1 MPFKLQTNC
10 LILTYATDYLDQL
23 SVGVIC
29 EKIQKLGNWEGVV
42 AHCDSDEELNHS
54 HFHCFLE
61 YKGKSNRCK
70 IENEKYFDIPLK
82 SPVYAFHNGPSNL
95 PDTRVVEYLP
105 VANFEKPFAVS
116 VDDYCKNNNYHH
128 YVKLESAHPNICPRK
143 KWGTI
148 YDMIFYIAN
157 KNKVISMRSDFDVEK
172 RLEKELVV
180 KNSKK
185 SKSKK
190 QNKTTK
196 LDADTIEFCQWLRKL
211 IIVNKFT
218 KNEIK
223 KRILKNKKYS
233 SVYFSNFNN
242 YRNLIDDFFKN
253 QPTIKPNAFWG
264 EFWIP
269 ATLKNYLEYLDK
281 WVEEWHTSGNRDLT
295 KRPKPCFVSGRAKL
309 GKTKIFASIGDF
321 CYWCNTWNYDSYEAG
336 PAFNLM
342 DDYDASVDYK
352 GTTISNNF
360 NLLKPWF
367 GGQEV
372 ITISGKY
379 KSQTVVSNGR
389 PLVFISNQSFE
400 ERFPNELD
408 RQYIKDCGCTIIDL
422 GDNKLYGEKD
432 RRTIGGFATWVKWDS
447 RNTWWYKNKIAV
459 KPDTCDCGDCSLC
472 WEKID
477 NASDIEKEEESG
489 NSFVFLDSD
498 DENKENIDPNLP
510 RPGRNKRKNQFELG
524 ELSPIRKNRRN
535 TL

>member
-1 MPFKLQTNC
+1 MPFRLSTNC

-23 SVGVIC
+23 SVGLIC
-29 EKIQKLGNWEGVV
+29 EKLHELGCWEGVV
-42 AHCDSDEELNHS
+42 AHCDNDEEINHS

-61 YKGKSNRCK
+61 YKGKGERCN
-70 IENEKYFDIPLK
+70 IRDEKYFDVSLRRNIVGFYGTK
-82 SPVYAFHNGPSNL
+82 EEAERGIVKEYKFEDEFNDEYTPVDY
-95 PDTRVVEYLP
+95 VVD
-105 VANFEKPFAVS
+105 KG
-116 VDDYCKNNNYHH
+116 YHH
-128 YVKLESAHPNICPRK
+128 YKLLTVAHPNIAPRK
-143 KWGTI
+143 KWGTV
-148 YDMIFYIAN
+148 YDMIFYIAK
-157 KNKVISMRSDFDVEK
+157 KNKVLSMRSDFDVDK
-172 RLEKELVV
+172 RLEKELEI
-180 KNSKK
+180 KNKKK
-185 SKSKK
+185 SKAKK
-190 QNKTTK
+190 QKKSTK
-196 LDADTIEFCQWLRKL
+196 LDDDTIEFCQWLRKL

-233 SVYFSNFNN
+233 SVYFANFNN

-253 QPTIKPNAFWG
+253 KPNIKPNAYWG

-269 ATLKNYLEYLDK
+269 VTLKNYLDYLDK
-281 WVEEWHTSGNRDLT
+281 WVEEWHTSGNKDLT

-400 ERFPNELD
+400 ERFPNESD
-408 RQYIKDCGCTIIDL
+408 RQYIKDCGCTIINL

-432 RRTIGGFATWVKWDS
+432 RRSIGGFATWVKWDS
-447 RNTWWYKNKIAV
+447 RNTWWYKNKINV
-459 KPDTCDCGDCSLC
+459 KPDECDCGDCSLC
-472 WEKID
+472 WERIQ
-477 NASDIEKEEESG
+477 NASEIG
-489 NSFVFLDSD
+489 SD
-498 DENKENIDPNLP
+498 DESVLLLDSSDEEGDLP
-510 RPGRNKRKNQFELG
+510 RLGKRKRSFED
-524 ELSPIRKNRRN
+524 ELVERESTRSDGICEE
-535 TL
+535 

>member
-1 MPFKLQTNC
+1 MFNLQTDC
-10 LILTYATDYLDQL
+10 LILTYPSDYCHEI
-23 SVGVIC
+23 SVGIIC
-29 EKIQKLGNWEGVV
+29 ERLQQLGNWEGIV
-42 AHCDSDEELNHS
+42 AHCANDEDIDHD

-61 YKGKSNRCK
+61 WKGKTKRCN
-70 IENEKYFDIPLK
+70 IRNERYFDIKLTN
-82 SPVYAFHNGPSNL
+82 SYYAFYDGPMELETTKVCEYKLVSDFRKYPSDL
-95 PDTRVVEYLP
+95 ILKEVEEYME
-105 VANFEKPFAVS
+105 EKG
-116 VDDYCKNNNYHH
+116 YHH
-128 YVKLESAHPNICPRK
+128 YKEIEYAHPNIKGRK

-148 YDMIFYIAN
+148 YDMIFYIAK
-157 KNKVISMRSDFDVEK
+157 KNQVLSMRSDFDVDK
-172 RLEKELVV
+172 RLEKELEI
-180 KNSKK
+180 KNKK
-185 SKSKK
+185 NNKSKK
-190 QNKTTK
+190 QKKSTK
-196 LDADTIEFCQWLRKL
+196 LDDDTIEFCQWLRKL

-233 SVYFSNFNN
+233 SVYFANFNN
-242 YRNLIDDFFKN
+242 YRNLIEDFFKN
-253 QPTIKPNAFWG
+253 KPNIKPNAYWG

-269 ATLKNYLEYLDK
+269 ATLKNYLDYLDK
-281 WVEEWHTSGNRDLT
+281 WVEEWHTSGNKDLT

-400 ERFPNELD
+400 ERFPNESD
-408 RQYIKDCGCTIIDL
+408 RQYIKDCGCTIINL

-447 RNTWWYKNKIAV
+447 RNTWWYKNKINV
-459 KPDTCDCGDCSLC
+459 KPDECDCGDCAEC
-472 WEKID
+472 WERIQ
-477 NASDIEKEEESG
+477 NASEIGSDDDS
-489 NSFVFLDSD
+489 VLLLDSSEED
-498 DENKENIDPNLP
+498 NNLP
-510 RPGRNKRKNQFELG
+510 RLGKRKRSTSSELVECKSTRSDG
-524 ELSPIRKNRRN
+524 ICEE
-535 TL
+535 

>member
-1 MPFKLQTNC
+1 MPFRLQTNC
-10 LILTYATDYLDQL
+10 LILTYATDYCDQL
-23 SVGVIC
+23 SVGLIC
-29 EKIQKLGNWEGVV
+29 EKLQKLGCWEGMI
-42 AHCDSDEELNHS
+42 AHCDNDEDIDHT

-61 YKGKSNRCK
+61 YKGKGEKCNIRD
-70 IENEKYFDIPLK
+70 EKYFDVPLK
-82 SPVYAFHNGPSNL
+82 RNIVGFYGSKEEAEKGIIKEYKFEDEFNDEYSPVDY
-95 PDTRVVEYLP
+95 VVD
-105 VANFEKPFAVS
+105 KG
-116 VDDYCKNNNYHH
+116 YHH
-128 YVKLESAHPNICPRK
+128 YKLLTVAHPNIKARK
-143 KWGTI
+143 NYGSI
-148 YDMIFYIAN
+148 YDMIYYIAK
-157 KNKVISMRSDFDVEK
+157 KNKVLSMRCDFDIDE
-172 RLEKELVV
+172 RLEKELEI
-180 KNSKK
+180 KNKKK
-185 SKSKK
+185 SKAKK
-190 QNKTTK
+190 QKKTTK
-196 LDADTIEFCQWLRKL
+196 LDDDTIDFCQWLRKL

-233 SVYFSNFNN
+233 SVYFANFNN

-253 QPTIKPNAFWG
+253 KPNIKPNAYWG

-269 ATLKNYLEYLDK
+269 VTLKNYLDYLDK
-281 WVEEWHTSGNRDLT
+281 WVEEWHTSGNKDLT

-400 ERFPNELD
+400 ERFPNESD
-408 RQYIKDCGCTIIDL
+408 RQYIKDCGCTIINL

-432 RRTIGGFATWVKWDS
+432 RRSIGGFATWVKWDS
-447 RNTWWYKNKIAV
+447 RNTWWYKNKINV
-459 KPDTCDCGDCSLC
+459 KPDKCDCGDCSLC
-472 WEKID
+472 WERIQ
-477 NASDIEKEEESG
+477 NASEIGSDNESVLLLDSSDEEE
-489 NSFVFLDSD
+489 D
-498 DENKENIDPNLP
+498 LP
-510 RPGRNKRKNQFELG
+510 RLGKRKRSIGSELVECESTG
-524 ELSPIRKNRRN
+524 SDGICEE
-535 TL
+535 